1 MKRKPST
8 PFADKPI
15 EAALPAAPV
24 DAPAVMAT
32 AAATSASDDL
42 DTSKVEHDAG
52 PVRRLERYTGDRGR
66 QFVVVIQRS
75 ALNAIHAHG
84 HSDTT
89 VEVCGVLVGEV
100 RHDRV
105 SPYLLITDHI
115 AGDKA
120 TSKAAQVTFTA
131 DTWNTIQSEM
141 EAKHAD
147 KKVVGWWHTHPGFG
161 VFLSGMDLFIQDN
174 FFNLAW
180 QVAWVYDPLAEVDG
194 AFVWKNGKS
203 EKADFLIEE
212 NAGPAGHDFRAGLK
226 PGDHPAEVYR
236 RRTTRERALNV
247 VMLTLAFVVAFAMIW
262 YALRW
267 ISGHGFRVRLP
278 IEM

>member
-1 MKRKPST
+1 MKRKPPT
-8 PFADKPI
+8 PFADTPI
-15 EAALPAAPV
+15 EAAPPPEPSVETSAAV
-24 DAPAVMAT
+24 APASQ
-32 AAATSASDDL
+32 SASDDL
-42 DTSKVEHDAG
+42 DISKVESDES
-52 PVRRLERYTGDRGR
+52 PVRRLQRVSGDRGKG
-66 QFVVVIQRS
+66 FCVVVQRS

-84 HSDTT
+84 HSDTS

-131 DTWNTIQSEM
+131 DTWNNIQSEM

-180 QVAWVYDPLAEVDG
+180 QVAWVYDPLAETDG
-194 AFVWKNGKS
+194 VFVWKNGKS
-203 EKADFLIEE
+203 QKADFLIEE

-226 PGDHPAEVYR
+226 PGEHPAAVYR
-236 RRTTRERALNV
+236 RRTLRERVANTA
-247 VMLTLAFVVAFAMIW
+247 MLVLVFVATFAMIW
-262 YALRW
+262 YAMGWMR
-267 ISGHGFRVRLP
+267 GHGIRVRLP